1 MKNGTFRKAAV
12 LAAGLLLAVVTIAAA
27 QDKGVPKSL
36 VRFADESLIKL
47 GEDNRLAAAV
57 EAQNKKGVSL
67 DKIKELDAAWMAE
80 KGINAFMKGLLDNS
94 SSARLKQL
102 IRAHPFILE
111 AFVMDNQGALVG
123 LTNKTSDYWQGDEAK
138 FTESYKSGQGAVHY
152 GKAEF
157 DKSANATLVQI
168 SVPVIKAGKAI
179 GAITFGISIDAWE
192 KR

>member
-1 MKNGTFRKAAV
+1 MSTTFRKAAI
-12 LAAGLLLAVVTIAAA
+12 LAAGLFLAVAMIAAT
-27 QDKGVPKSL
+27 QDQAVPKSL
-36 VRFADESLIKL
+36 VRFANETLVGMGADA
-47 GEDNRLAAAV
+47 RLVSAV

-67 DKIKELDAAWMAE
+67 NRIKELDAAWMAE
-80 KGINAFMKGLLDNS
+80 KGTNAFMKGLLDNS
-94 SSARLKQL
+94 CSARLKQL
-102 IRAHPFILE
+102 MASHGFILE

-138 FTESYKSGQGAVHY
+138 FTESYKGGAGAVHF

-168 SVPVIKAGKAI
+168 SVPVTKAGKAI
-179 GAITFGISIDAWE
+179 GAITFGVSIDAWE